1 MGERKAK
8 LFSSYAN
15 VTVVSKAVT
24 PELERMGEE
33 GYVKLVRADVSQ
45 VGTGEQVEAG
55 ELMRGAF
62 IVIPATDNLHLNRS
76 IEKEAE
82 DMGILVNKVN
92 EIGDVVVPSVIRRGA
107 VNVAISTQGQSPA
120 LSKYLRLQLE
130 EGELSRNYG
139 EMAELLGS
147 VRAELKQIVPHQ
159 RDRKKILWKIISD
172 DNVWNL
178 LDVSYEKAYKKAR
191 EHLIPDERDS
201 LDADNPP

>member
-1 MGERKAK
+1 VGERKAK